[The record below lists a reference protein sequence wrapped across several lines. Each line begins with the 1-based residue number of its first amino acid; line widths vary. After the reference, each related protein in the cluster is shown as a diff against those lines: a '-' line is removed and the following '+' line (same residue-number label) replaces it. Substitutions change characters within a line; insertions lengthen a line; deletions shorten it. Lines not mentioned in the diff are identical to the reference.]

1 MSKKPH
7 GAFRPAFSV
16 RDSIAHVSG
25 LVLAARYLTILP
37 VPGREDRGEGALGR
51 AAVWFPVVGLGIGC
65 ALAAGERG
73 VSVAF
78 PPLLGALLVV
88 TAWKLASGGLHL
100 DGLADCFDGLVGRD
114 AEHRLAIMRDSRIGA
129 FGAVGLILFL
139 LLEIAAVAE
148 LEPSLR
154 WRALIAAPVIARAV
168 PPVLVCCF
176 RGARPDGHDAT
187 FRSGVSGPAAAGAL
201 ALAAVV
207 AVGVLGTTGLV
218 VAALATAVALGV
230 GAFMSRRLGGITGD
244 VHGAAV
250 ETAELV
256 VLVAL
261 TAWTHGRS

>member
-7 GAFRPAFSV
+7 GASRPAFSV

-154 WRALIAAPVIARAV
+154 WRAMIAAPVIARAV